1 MEKETT
7 VIAGDRSEALRFVEE
22 VRILA
27 EGGTIVT
34 RVGPESKAGSW
45 KSTPADLMFIMVL
58 MMTLRKMGTSIGSLT
73 GLILMILMTLAYV
86 AAIFLGFLVVERI
99 RLTSRWSDAMTSFLV
114 RRGAENVAPGL
125 VGKAPDGT
133 LSQTTTYTVEGKKMV
148 AVLTGSRDGSQTTIK
163 VSLAGPGQQEER

>member
-34 RVGPESKAGSW
+34 RVGPESRVNRALASLDFPVAMVVVLIVQVAGLSVSSW
-45 KSTPADLMFIMVL
+45 
-58 MMTLRKMGTSIGSLT
+58 T
-73 GLILMILMTLAYV
+73 GLVAMILIALVIYAGF
-86 AAIFLGFLVVERI
+86 AAFYGGLERI

-148 AVLTGSRDGSQTTIK
+148 AVLTGARDGSQTTIK